1 MEGRPNNIVSLRNF
15 PHMHERPSMIQ
26 LSMLERGAGGGKPV
40 RIIERIGSKNTEL
53 GHFLLNDEDGSI
65 METIVDNTRG
75 NNEAVNREMFRRWL
89 AGSGVQPVTW
99 KKLVEALER
108 FKLKE
113 LANDIV
119 DALHT

>member
-1 MEGRPNNIVSLRNF
+1 M
-15 PHMHERPSMIQ
+15 
-26 LSMLERGAGGGKPV
+26 

-99 KKLVEALER
+99 HDGRSSWKLYRKIQV
-108 FKLKE
+108 KG
-113 LANDIV
+113 
-119 DALHT
+119 TC